1 MATIFK
7 RYECGQAPSKFVP
20 GDFILVSTNG
30 VLARLIRSG
39 QFIRY
44 HGKMRPFSHWNHTA
58 MVVSESG
65 DIVEAVGRGVITSNI
80 HDYDNVEYYY
90 VSTKLNKQSRDQVI
104 AAANSFLKDKYS
116 WITIFSIA
124 IELLTGVK
132 VQLTQSNTMICSA
145 VVGQSLWAGGIIFDT
160 NPYQMMP
167 ADLACAFNIK
177 LEESLTTPNS

>member
-30 VLARLIRSG
+30 VLARLIRFG

-65 DIVEAVGRGVITSNI
+65 DIV
-80 HDYDNVEYYY
+80 
-90 VSTKLNKQSRDQVI
+90 
-104 AAANSFLKDKYS
+104 
-116 WITIFSIA
+116 
-124 IELLTGVK
+124 
-132 VQLTQSNTMICSA
+132 
-145 VVGQSLWAGGIIFDT
+145 
-160 NPYQMMP
+160 
-167 ADLACAFNIK
+167 
-177 LEESLTTPNS
+177 